1 MTGCRYGR
9 PGLETSGKQSMKSE
23 RTPLRPEMAV
33 SIDDR
38 PARHLFRHAAE
49 ACRARQDL
57 DVHGYAHLRPED
69 FAARALGEDGG
80 RAFEALRA
88 SWDRLP
94 PDSYM
99 NDGGRYRRRRHAV
112 FAVQG
117 GDVWQLPYRPHFQ
130 SRAYNALNGGI
141 YRRYAEI
148 EPGII
153 DNPVL
158 QNCLRAALD
167 SLDSPD
173 AGNCWFVE
181 AHQFRIIA
189 RPGEEGRPTPE
200 GVHRDG
206 VERVFMAL
214 MTRDNV
220 GGGLS
225 RIYGADGELLQELC
239 LERPLEAMLVDD
251 VAVRHGVTPIRV
263 LDPAREGVRDMLVI
277 TARRA
282 AADPNLPS
290 FEGNRS
296 Q

>member
-1 MTGCRYGR
+1 
-9 PGLETSGKQSMKSE
+9 MKSE
-23 RTPLRPEMAV
+23 RTPSRPDTAV
-33 SIDDR
+33 SPEDR
-38 PARHLFRHAAE
+38 PARYLFGHVAG
-49 ACRARQDL
+49 ACRARKDL
-57 DVHGYAHLRPED
+57 NAYGYAHLQPEV
-69 FAARALGEDGG
+69 FAARVLGEDGE

-88 SWDRLP
+88 SWGRLP

-112 FAVQG
+112 FALQG
-117 GDVWQLPYRPHFQ
+117 GGVWQLPYRPHFQ

-148 EPGII
+148 ESGII

-158 QNCLRAALD
+158 QNCLRVALD
-167 SLDSPD
+167 SLEPLD
-173 AGNCWFVE
+173 AGSCWFLE

-189 RPGEEGRPTPE
+189 RSGEVGRPTPE

-214 MTRDNV
+214 MARDNV

-225 RIYGADGELLQELC
+225 RIYAADGELLRELC

-251 VAVRHGVTPIRV
+251 VAVRHGVTPIQV

-277 TARRA
+277 TARCA
-282 AADPNLPS
+282 TADLNLPPL
-290 FEGNRS
+290 EGNRV